1 MPTNRPS
8 RLYLTF
14 AVGVALIALVLILGT
29 LALTRLS
36 AARRQASETDSRLRV
51 LVAVDPLA
59 YLVERIGGDR
69 VAVSTLT
76 PPGKDPESFSP
87 TPSDLAALS
96 ATRLFFRVGLPIEER
111 FAQNIASFAP
121 NSRVVDLCE
130 NVELLPNPCGH
141 SHSHSEAD
149 GDHSS
154 HPHSEADGDHSSH
167 PHSHSH
173 SCSSSELD
181 PHVWTSP
188 AVARLLVRQATAA
201 LCETSP
207 ENAEFFQA
215 NAATLDAE
223 LAALQ
228 TEISQRLAPFEG
240 RAFVVFHPA
249 YGYFANEFHLTQRA
263 IESQGKAPRP
273 RELAKLSQEARADGL
288 RATIVQ
294 PEFDRAAAQVVAKEI
309 GAELIVHSPLE
320 KDYFANLRALT
331 DALERSF
338 APSSPT
344 P

>member
-1 MPTNRPS
+1 MTAPRPS
-8 RLYLTF
+8 RLYLTLF
-14 AVGVALIALVLILGT
+14 VAVALGALLIVLGT
-29 LALTRLS
+29 LALTRLGI
-36 AARRQASETDSRLRV
+36 ARRQAPEADANLRV

-59 YLVERIGGDR
+59 YLVERVGGDR
-69 VAVSTLT
+69 VVVSTLT
-76 PPGKDPESFSP
+76 PTGKDPESFSP
-87 TPSDLAALS
+87 TPADLAALAS
-96 ATRLFFRVGLPIEER
+96 TRLFFRVGLAVEER
-111 FAQNIASFAP
+111 FAKNIASIAP
-121 NSRVVDLCE
+121 KSRSVDLCE

-141 SHSHSEAD
+141 SHSETD

-154 HPHSEADGDHSSH
+154 H
-167 PHSHSH
+167 SH
-173 SCSSSELD
+173 SCSCSNSELD

-188 AVARLLVRQATAA
+188 GVARRLVEQATAA
-201 LCETSP
+201 LCEASP
-207 ENAEFFQA
+207 ENAEFFRT

-228 TEISQRLAPFEG
+228 TELSTRLAPFKD
-240 RAFVVFHPA
+240 RTFVVFHPA

-273 RELAKLSQEARADGL
+273 RELAELIETAREAGV

-294 PEFDRAAAQVVAKEI
+294 PEFDRAAAQVVANEI

-320 KDYFANLRALT
+320 KDYFINVRTLT

-338 APSSPT
+338 ASPEQT

>member
-1 MPTNRPS
+1 MTAPRPS
-8 RLYLTF
+8 RLYLTLF
-14 AVGVALIALVLILGT
+14 VAVALGALLIVLGT
-29 LALTRLS
+29 LALTRLGI
-36 AARRQASETDSRLRV
+36 ARRQASEADANLRV

-59 YLVERIGGDR
+59 YLVERVGGDR
-69 VAVSTLT
+69 VVVSTLT
-76 PPGKDPESFSP
+76 PTGKDPESFSP
-87 TPSDLAALS
+87 TPADLAALAS
-96 ATRLFFRVGLPIEER
+96 TRLFFRVGLAVEER
-111 FAQNIASFAP
+111 FAKNIASIAP
-121 NSRVVDLCE
+121 KSRSVDLCE

-141 SHSHSEAD
+141 SHSETD

-154 HPHSEADGDHSSH
+154 H
-167 PHSHSH
+167 SH
-173 SCSSSELD
+173 SCSCSNSELD

-188 AVARLLVRQATAA
+188 GVARRLVEQATAA
-201 LCETSP
+201 LCEASP
-207 ENAEFFQA
+207 ENAEFFRT

-228 TEISQRLAPFEG
+228 TELSTRLAPFKD
-240 RAFVVFHPA
+240 RTFVVFHPA

-263 IESQGKAPRP
+263 VESQGKAPRP
-273 RELAKLSQEARADGL
+273 RELAELIETAREARV

-320 KDYFANLRALT
+320 KDYFVNLRTLT

-338 APSSPT
+338 ASPEQT

>member
-69 VAVSTLT
+69 VVVSTLT

-154 HPHSEADGDHSSH
+154 HP
-167 PHSHSH
+167 HSH

>member
-130 NVELLPNPCGH
+130 NVELLSNPCG
-141 SHSHSEAD
+141 HSHSEAD

-154 HPHSEADGDHSSH
+154 HP
-167 PHSHSH
+167 HSH

>member
-1 MPTNRPS
+1 MTAPRPS
-8 RLYLTF
+8 RLYLTLF
-14 AVGVALIALVLILGT
+14 VAVALGALLIVLGT
-29 LALTRLS
+29 LALTRLGI
-36 AARRQASETDSRLRV
+36 ARRQASEADANLRV

-59 YLVERIGGDR
+59 YLVERVGGDR
-69 VAVSTLT
+69 VVVSTLT
-76 PPGKDPESFSP
+76 PTGKDPESFSP
-87 TPSDLAALS
+87 TPADLAALAS
-96 ATRLFFRVGLPIEER
+96 TRLFFRVGLAVEER
-111 FAQNIASFAP
+111 FAKNIASIAP
-121 NSRVVDLCE
+121 KSRSVDLCE

-141 SHSHSEAD
+141 SHSETD

-154 HPHSEADGDHSSH
+154 H
-167 PHSHSH
+167 SH
-173 SCSSSELD
+173 SCSCSNSELD

-188 AVARLLVRQATAA
+188 GVARRLVEQATAA
-201 LCETSP
+201 LCEASP
-207 ENAEFFQA
+207 ENAEFFRT

-228 TEISQRLAPFEG
+228 TELSTRLAPFKD
-240 RAFVVFHPA
+240 RTFVVFHPA

-263 IESQGKAPRP
+263 VESQGKAPRP
-273 RELAKLSQEARADGL
+273 RELAELIETAREAGV

-320 KDYFANLRALT
+320 KDYFVNLRTLT

-338 APSSPT
+338 ASPEQT